1 MKTIVFLPCYNEE
14 QTLGKV
20 IDDFRQYL
28 PEAEIVVYD
37 NNSTDQSAAIAKE
50 KNATL
55 YIEKRKGKG
64 NVVKSAF
71 NILEADIYIMSDADD
86 TYPAEEIKK
95 LMQPVLDGEVDMV
108 VGTRLEKAG
117 TKELKQLHRF
127 GNKFIMFILNFVF
140 RAKFKDILSGYRVM
154 TRDFVKNVPLLS
166 EGFEIETE
174 LTIQALERGYR
185 VKEIPVA
192 YRERPDGSE
201 SKIETFKDGFKIV
214 LTIMSILRDYRPI
227 TFFFSISF
235 ILLLLGLIAGGTVL
249 VEYIQTQ
256 FITRV
261 PLAVLSTLLIII
273 SFISFMTGFIV
284 SAINRRFEEMQVLM
298 KKNVNKKPDNS

>member
-14 QTLGKV
+14 QTLAKV
-20 IDDFRQYL
+20 IDDFRKYL

-37 NNSTDQSAAIAKE
+37 NNSTDRSTAIARE

-55 YIEKRKGKG
+55 YTEKRKGKG

-71 NILEADIYIMSDADD
+71 NNLEADIFIMSDADD

-95 LMQPVLDGEVDMV
+95 LIQPVLDGEADMV
-108 VGTRLEKAG
+108 VGTRLEQAG
-117 TKELKQLHRF
+117 DKELRRLHQF
-127 GNKFIMFILNFVF
+127 GNRFIMFILNFVF
-140 RAKFKDILSGYRVM
+140 RAKFKDILSGYRIM
-154 TRDFVKNVPLLS
+154 TKDFVKNIPLLS

-192 YRERPDGSE
+192 YRERPEGSE

-214 LTIMSILRDYRPI
+214 FTIMSILRD
-227 TFFFSISF
+227 
-235 ILLLLGLIAGGTVL
+235 
-249 VEYIQTQ
+249 
-256 FITRV
+256 
-261 PLAVLSTLLIII
+261 
-273 SFISFMTGFIV
+273 
-284 SAINRRFEEMQVLM
+284 
-298 KKNVNKKPDNS
+298 